1 MIRVSKVATPF
12 FLFYLAGVLEFPLD
26 TLLIG
31 LILIGNNTAE
41 KFLKNGKESGLFPVL
56 DGLEKGDGL

>member
-1 MIRVSKVATPF
+1 MIGVSKVATPF

-31 LILIGNNTAE
+31 LILTGNNATE
-41 KFLKNGKESGLFPVL
+41 ISLKTGKESGLFPVL